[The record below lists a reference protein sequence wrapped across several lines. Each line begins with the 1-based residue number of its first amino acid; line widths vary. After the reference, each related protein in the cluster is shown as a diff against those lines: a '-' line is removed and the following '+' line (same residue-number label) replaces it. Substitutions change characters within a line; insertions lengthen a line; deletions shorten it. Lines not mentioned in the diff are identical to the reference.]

1 MANYM
6 DLVLAKNDNGDVCT
20 FLVPTSKVK
29 EGDVLLFD
37 GVMFEIIDSDWIDAG
52 SRIYKMLESAGTF
65 LIPDKA
71 LATRWEREEDKEEV
85 DAQDT

>member
-1 MANYM
+1 MSNYM
-6 DLVLAKNDNGDVCT
+6 DLVLAQNDNGAAFT

-37 GVMFEIIDSDWIDAG
+37 GVIFVVIDSDWIDVG
-52 SRIYKMLESAGTF
+52 SRIYKILESAGNL

-71 LATRWEREEDKEEV
+71 LATRWERQDQEEV
-85 DAQDT
+85 PDEQNT